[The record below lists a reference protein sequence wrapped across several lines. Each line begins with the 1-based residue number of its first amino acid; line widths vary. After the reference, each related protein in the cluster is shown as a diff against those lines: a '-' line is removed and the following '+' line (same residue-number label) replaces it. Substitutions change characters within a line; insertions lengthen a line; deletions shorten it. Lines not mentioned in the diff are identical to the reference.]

1 MSTFQLIHVVEA
13 KQRIDKEDIKLV
25 DIRDPNSF
33 ETDHVDGSF
42 HLTNDTVADF
52 IDDVDLETPVF
63 VICYHGNSS
72 KGVAQYLCEQ
82 GYEDV
87 YSVEGGFVEWRQT
100 YPHE

>member
-1 MSTFQLIHVVEA
+1 MSAYQLISIVDAH
-13 KQRIDKEDIKLV
+13 QRSLEEKVNMV

-33 ETDHVDGSF
+33 ETDHVEGSF
-42 HLTNDTVADF
+42 HLTNETVAEF
-52 IDDVDLETPVF
+52 MAEVDLKMPVF

-72 KGVAQYLCEQ
+72 KGVAQYLSDQ
-82 GYEDV
+82 GYVDV